1 MSTWK
6 TVASSSTTPVANK
19 TRAPATVGNSP
30 CTRAAIVI
38 EALARLPANRART
51 TIGVGERIKLTYSL
65 GSAAW
70 TTSGGTLSSA
80 SGVSVI
86 IDAPD
91 RAATLTITATG
102 GGCSVTI
109 TLTVIEPTGVLMT
122 RATGTNV
129 WHVNAVPSVGIRT
142 AIYLQPDTVSFKFVE
157 ICEDDCGGLVTGY
170 FVGTPLDGVRHG
182 THGAGTWVPVSDAV
196 AGKGS
201 EVIGNDTAQS
211 GSCAFGTPYASGTFD
226 WPIPWMYR
234 VGAAGAQN
242 TFTTVH
248 QRFTIDAAG
257 GMTVSKAG
265 ANGGAALNAP
275 SATY

>member
-6 TVASSSTTPVANK
+6 TVASSTTTPVADK
-19 TRAPATVGNSP
+19 TRAPAKVGNSP
-30 CTRAAIVI
+30 CAKAKIASQT
-38 EALARLPANRART
+38 LARLPADRART
-51 TIGVGERIKLTYSL
+51 KVGVGERIKLKYSL
-65 GSAAW
+65 GNAAW
-70 TTSGGTLSSA
+70 TTSGGTLDNA
-80 SGVSVI
+80 NGVSVI
-86 IDAPD
+86 LDAPD
-91 RAATLTITATG
+91 RAASVTVTATG
-102 GGCSVTI
+102 GGCSVT
-109 TLTVIEPTGVLMT
+109 LVFTVIEPSAVLME
-122 RATGTNV
+122 RASGTNV
-129 WHVNAVPSVGIRT
+129 WHVNGVPSVGIRT

-211 GSCAFGTPYASGTFD
+211 GSCNFGTPYAGGTFD

-234 VGAAGAQN
+234 VGTGAQA

-257 GMTVSKAG
+257 DMTVSKAG
-265 ANGGAALNAP
+265 ANGAAALSDAN
-275 SATY
+275 ATY